1 MTIKAWEFLNYM
13 INKLID
19 FIKSE
24 KFKKLFKFG
33 CIGVIN
39 TLVDYGTFALC
50 HYLFGFDKFISQFL
64 AVVVAAT
71 NSYFLN
77 NNITFKK
84 TKQKGFTA
92 YAKFMSV
99 NFVSIGMSL
108 VMMFIFSN
116 HLGLKPIIA
125 KIPISICTILLSF
138 TVYDKLVF
146 TKRK

>member
-1 MTIKAWEFLNYM
+1 M
-13 INKLID
+13 IDKIIQ
-19 FIKSE
+19 FVKSE

-33 CIGVIN
+33 CIGVLN
-39 TLVDYGTFALC
+39 TLVDYGTFSLC
-50 HYLFGFDKFISQFL
+50 FYLLNFNKFLAQFT

-71 NSYFLN
+71 NSYLLN

-84 TKQKGFTA
+84 EKQSGWTA
-92 YAKFMSV
+92 YIKFMSV

-108 VMMFIFSN
+108 VMMYIFSDL
-116 HLGLKPIIA
+116 LGLRAILA

-146 TKRK
+146 IKRK

>member
-1 MTIKAWEFLNYM
+1 M

-19 FIKSE
+19 FIRSE

-33 CIGVIN
+33 CIGVLN
-39 TLVDYGTFALC
+39 TLVDYGSFALF
-50 HYLFGFDKFISQFL
+50 HYLFGFGKFLSQFL

-71 NSYFLN
+71 NSYILN

-84 TKQKGFTA
+84 EKQSGLKA
-92 YAKFMSV
+92 YLKFMSV

-108 VMMFIFSN
+108 VMMYLFSDV
-116 HLGLKPIIA
+116 LGLKPIIA

-146 TKRK
+146 IKKK